1 MIWLNSLKSENLPSS
16 WRLIPVGKVL
26 LDLQY
31 GTSEPPIEGGN
42 TKVVGMKDI
51 QNGRV
56 LTENLSCS
64 DLPEDERNKYLMRKG
79 DLIINRTNSYDL
91 VGKVGIFESDEKI
104 AFASYLVRLTV
115 DKTKIC
121 PEYLNCWLNSH
132 IAQTA
137 IKRIATRAISQ
148 ANVNPTEFKKHCF
161 VHLPP
166 LSEQTAIAD
175 LFSIW
180 DGAFEKTERLIA
192 AKERRYLWLSR
203 KYLFDNV
210 AHNANTTKKTSGFPC
225 PITGK

>member
-121 PEYLNCWLNSH
+121 PEYLNCWSAILPKQQSRGLPRERSVRLMSTQQNSRN
-132 IAQTA
+132 IVLSIFRLSPNKPPSPTFSPFGTA
-137 IKRIATRAISQ
+137 LSKR
-148 ANVNPTEFKKHCF
+148 P
-161 VHLPP
+161 
-166 LSEQTAIAD
+166 
-175 LFSIW
+175 
-180 DGAFEKTERLIA
+180 
-192 AKERRYLWLSR
+192 
-203 KYLFDNV
+203 
-210 AHNANTTKKTSGFPC
+210 SG
-225 PITGK
+225 